1 MVIILIK
8 EERKEIE
15 IDILKRLVECVT
27 KLSWLSDWSSYSIS
41 ISLKY
46 NTSTQLL
53 RIISKCYI
61 ITLNS

>member
-15 IDILKRLVECVT
+15 IDILKRLVECDT
-27 KLSWLSDWSSYSIS
+27 KLSWLSDWISYSIF

-53 RIISKCYI
+53 RIISECYI